1 MEVDTQHY
9 DDIIIGGGKAGKTL
23 APALVA
29 DGRKTALIERS
40 LNMIG
45 GGCINIAC
53 IPTKTMVA
61 SANVANTVRNSAP
74 YGVKTNT
81 PTVNLAE
88 VIQRKR
94 SVVQSAREMN
104 LHNLETALDNN
115 LIIGEARFVAPK
127 TIAVTT
133 TEGNNRLLT
142 AERLFINTGTRPL
155 IPSIPGLTEVEFLTS
170 ESIMELEYLP
180 EHLIVLGSGYIGLE
194 FAQMFRRF
202 GSRVTVI
209 GQSEQILSQ
218 QDPDIAIA
226 VQTLLEQDGIEFL
239 LKAKVLRVVRV
250 GGASRRE
257 ASPVENRTGNE
268 TILQIQVADRS
279 FSLQGS
285 HLLVAV
291 GRAPNTESLNLAAA
305 GVATDTRGFIQVNDR
320 LETNIPGIWALGDI
334 NGGPQYTHISL
345 DDYRI
350 IKANLIDGGDRST
363 GVDAERLVVRHRL
376 VPSCLFIDPE
386 LAHVGLTETEAQ
398 QQGYAIRVAKVDA
411 SAVPRA
417 KTLGQ
422 TDGLLKAIVDTETGR
437 ILGCSLL
444 CHEAGEVISTVQMVM
459 QAQMPY
465 TVLRDGVLTH
475 PTMTEGLNILF
486 SKL

>member
-1 MEVDTQHY
+1 MDTQYY

-29 DGRKTALIERS
+29 DGRQTALVERS

-45 GGCINIAC
+45 GSCPNIAC
-53 IPTKTMVA
+53 IPSKTMVA
-61 SANVANTVRNSAP
+61 SAEVANTVLHSAA
-74 YGVKTNT
+74 YGIKTAP
-81 PTVNLAE
+81 PTVDIAA
-88 VIQRKR
+88 VIGRKR
-94 SVVQSAREMN
+94 SVVQSLRPINLNN
-104 LHNLETALDNN
+104 LHTALGDD
-115 LIIGEARFVAPK
+115 LIIGTARFVAPK
-127 TIAVTT
+127 TIEVATAKGTT
-133 TEGNNRLLT
+133 RLLT

-155 IPSIPGLTEVEFLTS
+155 IPSVPGLKEAGFLTS
-170 ESIMELEYLP
+170 ESIMELEELP

-218 QDPDIAIA
+218 QDPDMAIA
-226 VQTLLEQDGIEFL
+226 VQTLLERDGIEFL
-239 LKAKVLRVVRV
+239 LKAKVLRVERSSN
-250 GGASRRE
+250 A
-257 ASPVENRTGNE
+257 TK
-268 TILQIQVADRS
+268 LQLQVADREME
-279 FSLQGS
+279 LQGS
-285 HLLVAV
+285 HLLVAI
-291 GRAPNTESLNLAAA
+291 GRTPNSDTLNLAAA
-305 GVATDTRGFIQVNDR
+305 GVATDARGFIRVNDR
-320 LETNIPGIWALGDI
+320 LETNVPNIWALGDI
-334 NGGPQYTHISL
+334 NGGPQYTHVAL

-350 IKANLIDGGDRST
+350 VKANLIDGGNRST
-363 GVDAERLVVRHRL
+363 RDRL

-398 QQGYAIRVAKVDA
+398 QQGYAIRVAKLDA
-411 SAVPRA
+411 SDIMRAV
-417 KTLGQ
+417 TQSQ
-422 TDGLLKAIVDTETGR
+422 TDGLMKAIVDTETGR

-475 PTMTEGLNILF
+475 PTMSEGLNMLF
-486 SKL
+486 SNV

>member
-29 DGRKTALIERS
+29 DGRKTALVERS

-53 IPTKTMVA
+53 IPTKTIVA
-61 SANVANTVRNSAP
+61 SANVANTVRNSAA

-94 SVVQSAREMN
+94 AVVQGMREMN
-104 LHNLETALDNN
+104 LHNLETALDKN

-155 IPSIPGLTEVEFLTS
+155 IPSVPGLTEAGFLTS

-180 EHLIVLGSGYIGLE
+180 EHLIVLGSSYIGLE

-202 GSRVTVI
+202 GSSVTVI

-226 VQTLLEQDGIEFL
+226 VQTLLEKDGIEFL
-239 LKAKVLRVVRV
+239 LKAKVLRVD
-250 GGASRRE
+250 
-257 ASPVENRTGNE
+257 RTGNE
-268 TILQIQVADRS
+268 TILQIQVGDRS
-279 FSLQGS
+279 LTIQGS

-291 GRAPNTESLNLAAA
+291 GRAPNTDSLNLAAA

-320 LETNIPGIWALGDI
+320 LETNVPGIWALGDI

-350 IKANLIDGGDRST
+350 IKANLIDGGNRST
-363 GVDAERLVVRHRL
+363 RDRL

-386 LAHVGLTETEAQ
+386 LAQVGLTETEAQ

-417 KTLGQ
+417 RTQGQ

-465 TVLRDGVLTH
+465 TVLRDGILTH

>member
-9 DDIIIGGGKAGKTL
+9 DDIIIGNGKAGKTL

-29 DGRKTALIERS
+29 DGRKTALVERS

-61 SANVANTVRNSAP
+61 SANVANIVRNSAA

-94 SVVQSAREMN
+94 SVVQGMREMN

-115 LIIGEARFVAPK
+115 LIVGEARFVAPK
-127 TIAVTT
+127 KIAVTT
-133 TEGNNRLLT
+133 TLGNNRLLT

-170 ESIMELEYLP
+170 ESIMELEHLP

-202 GSRVTVI
+202 GSFVTVI

-226 VQTLLEQDGIEFL
+226 LQALLEKDGIEFL
-239 LKAKVLRVVRV
+239 LKAKVLRVD
-250 GGASRRE
+250 
-257 ASPVENRTGNE
+257 RTGNE
-268 TILQIQVADRS
+268 TILQIQVGDRS
-279 FSLQGS
+279 LSLQGS
-285 HLLVAV
+285 HLLIAV
-291 GRAPNTESLNLAAA
+291 GRAPNTESLNLPAA

-320 LETNIPGIWALGDI
+320 LETNVPGIWALGDI

-363 GVDAERLVVRHRL
+363 GDRL

-417 KTLGQ
+417 RTLGQ
-422 TDGLLKAIVDTETGR
+422 TDGLLKAIVDADTGR

-465 TVLRDGVLTH
+465 TILRDGILTH

>member
-1 MEVDTQHY
+1 MEVNTQYY

-29 DGRKTALIERS
+29 DGRKTALVERS

-61 SANVANTVRNSAP
+61 SANVANTVRNSAA
-74 YGVKTNT
+74 YGVKANT
-81 PTVNLAE
+81 PIVNLAE

-127 TIAVTT
+127 TITVTT

-170 ESIMELEYLP
+170 ESIMELEHLP

-202 GSRVTVI
+202 GCRVTLI
-209 GQSEQILSQ
+209 GQSNQILSQ

-226 VQTLLEQDGIEFL
+226 VQRLLEGDGIEFL
-239 LKAKVLRVVRV
+239 LKTKVLRVD
-250 GGASRRE
+250 GA
-257 ASPVENRTGNE
+257 GNE
-268 TILQIQVADRS
+268 TILQIQVADRQM
-279 FSLQGS
+279 SLQGS

-291 GRAPNTESLNLAAA
+291 GRAPNTDSLNLAAA

-334 NGGPQYTHISL
+334 NGGPQYTHVSL

-350 IKANLIDGGDRST
+350 VKANLIDGGDSPKERLRQRST
-363 GVDAERLVVRHRL
+363 GDRL

-386 LAHVGLTETEAQ
+386 LAHVGLTETEAR
-398 QQGYAIRVAKVDA
+398 QQGYAIRVAKLDA
-411 SAVPRA
+411 SAIPRA

-422 TDGLLKAIVDTETGR
+422 TDGLLKAIVDTETSR

-475 PTMTEGLNILF
+475 PTMTEGLNMLF

>member
-1 MEVDTQHY
+1 MNPEYY

-29 DGRKTALIERS
+29 DGRKTALVERS
-40 LNMIG
+40 LTMIG
-45 GGCINIAC
+45 GGCINVAC

-61 SANVANTVRNSAP
+61 SANVANTVRNSTL
-74 YGVKTNT
+74 YGVKVNV
-81 PTVNLAE
+81 PTVDLVE
-88 VIQRKR
+88 VIRRKR
-94 SVVQSAREMN
+94 SVVQSARAMN
-104 LHNLETALDNN
+104 LHNLETALGNK
-115 LIIGEARFVAPK
+115 LIIGTGQFVASK
-127 TIAVTT
+127 TIEVITA
-133 TEGNNRLLT
+133 EGKTRLLT

-155 IPSIPGLTEVEFLTS
+155 IPPVPGLTESGFLTS
-170 ESIMELEYLP
+170 ESIMELENLP

-202 GSRVTVI
+202 GARVTVI

-226 VQTLLEQDGIEFL
+226 VQTLLERDGIEFL
-239 LKAKVLRVVRV
+239 LKAKVLRVER
-250 GGASRRE
+250 S
-257 ASPVENRTGNE
+257 GNQ
-268 TILQIQVADRS
+268 TILHIQVADREIN
-279 FSLQGS
+279 LQGS

-291 GRAPNTESLNLAAA
+291 GRAPTTDSLNLAAT
-305 GVATDTRGFIQVNDR
+305 GVATDERGFIQVNDR

-334 NGGPQYTHISL
+334 NGGPQYTHVAL

-350 IKANLIDGGDRST
+350 VKANLIDGGNRST
-363 GVDAERLVVRHRL
+363 RDRL
-376 VPSCLFIDPE
+376 VPSCLYIDPE

-398 QQGYAIRVAKVDA
+398 RQGYAIRVAKLDA

-437 ILGCSLL
+437 IIGCSLL
-444 CHEAGEVISTVQMVM
+444 CHTAGEVISTVQMVM
-459 QAQMPY
+459 QSQMPY
-465 TVLRDGVLTH
+465 TVLRDAILTH

-486 SKL
+486 AKV

>member
-1 MEVDTQHY
+1 MDTQHY

-29 DGRKTALIERS
+29 DGRKTALVERS

-61 SANVANTVRNSAP
+61 SANVANTVRNSAA

-81 PTVNLAE
+81 PIVNLAE

-104 LHNLETALDNN
+104 LHNLETALDKN

-226 VQTLLEQDGIEFL
+226 VQRLLEQDVIEFL
-239 LKAKVLRVVRV
+239 LKAKVLRVD
-250 GGASRRE
+250 
-257 ASPVENRTGNE
+257 RTGSE
-268 TILQIQVADRS
+268 TILQIQVGESD
-279 FSLQGS
+279 FTLQGS

-305 GVATDTRGFIQVNDR
+305 GVATDTRGFIQVSDR
-320 LETNIPGIWALGDI
+320 LETNVPGIWALGDI

-350 IKANLIDGGDRST
+350 IKANLIDGGNRNT
-363 GVDAERLVVRHRL
+363 GDRL

-411 SAVPRA
+411 SAIPRA

>member
-29 DGRKTALIERS
+29 DGRKTALVERS

-61 SANVANTVRNSAP
+61 SANVANTVRNSAV
-74 YGVKTNT
+74 YGVKANT
-81 PTVNLAE
+81 PSVNLAE

-94 SVVQSAREMN
+94 SVVQGMREMN
-104 LHNLETALDNN
+104 LHNLETALGHE
-115 LIIGEARFVAPK
+115 LIIGTARFAAPK

-202 GSRVTVI
+202 GSGVTVI

-226 VQTLLEQDGIEFL
+226 VQTLLERDGIEFL
-239 LKAKVLRVVRV
+239 LKAKVLRV
-250 GGASRRE
+250 
-257 ASPVENRTGNE
+257 NRTGNE
-268 TILQIQVADRS
+268 TILQIQVGDREIT
-279 FSLQGS
+279 LQGS

-291 GRAPNTESLNLAAA
+291 GRAPNTDSLNLAAA
-305 GVATDTRGFIQVNDR
+305 DVVTDTRGFIQVNDR

-350 IKANLIDGGDRST
+350 IKANLIDGGNRST
-363 GVDAERLVVRHRL
+363 RDRL

-417 KTLGQ
+417 KTLGK
-422 TDGLLKAIVDTETGR
+422 TDGLLKAIVDADTGR

-465 TVLRDGVLTH
+465 TVLRDGILTH

>member
-29 DGRKTALIERS
+29 DGRKTALVERS

-61 SANVANTVRNSAP
+61 SANVANIVRNSAA

-81 PTVNLAE
+81 PSINLAE

-104 LHNLETALDNN
+104 LHNLEMALDNN

-155 IPSIPGLTEVEFLTS
+155 IPSIPGLAEVEFLTS

-180 EHLIVLGSGYIGLE
+180 EHLIVLGSSYIGLE

-202 GSRVTVI
+202 GSGATVI

-226 VQTLLEQDGIEFL
+226 VQRLLEQDGIEFL
-239 LKAKVLRVVRV
+239 LKAKVLRVD
-250 GGASRRE
+250 
-257 ASPVENRTGNE
+257 RTGNQ
-268 TILQIQVADRS
+268 TILKIQVADGEL
-279 FSLQGS
+279 SLQGS

-305 GVATDTRGFIQVNDR
+305 GVATDTRGFIQVNVR
-320 LETNIPGIWALGDI
+320 LETNVPGIWALGDI

-350 IKANLIDGGDRST
+350 VKTNLIDRGNRST
-363 GVDAERLVVRHRL
+363 GDRL

-398 QQGYAIRVAKVDA
+398 QQGYAIRVAKVDV

-417 KTLGQ
+417 RTLGQ
-422 TDGLLKAIVDTETGR
+422 TDGLLKAIVDADTGR

-465 TVLRDGVLTH
+465 TVLRDGILTH

>member
-1 MEVDTQHY
+1 MDTQHY

-29 DGRKTALIERS
+29 NGRKTALVERS

-61 SANVANTVRNSAP
+61 SANVANTVRNSAA
-74 YGVKTNT
+74 YGVQSNT

-142 AERLFINTGTRPL
+142 AERLFINTGTQPL

-226 VQTLLEQDGIEFL
+226 VQRLFEQDNIEFL
-239 LKAKVLRVVRV
+239 LKAKVLRVD
-250 GGASRRE
+250 
-257 ASPVENRTGNE
+257 RTGNE
-268 TILQIQVADRS
+268 TILQIQVADQS
-279 FSLQGS
+279 LSLQGS

-291 GRAPNTESLNLAAA
+291 GRAPNTDSLNLAAA

-320 LETNIPGIWALGDI
+320 LETNVPGIWALGDI

-350 IKANLIDGGDRST
+350 IKANLIDGGDRSA
-363 GVDAERLVVRHRL
+363 GDRL

-422 TDGLLKAIVDTETGR
+422 TDGLLKAIVDTETGY
-437 ILGCSLL
+437 ILGCSLF
-444 CHEAGEVISTVQMVM
+444 CHTAGEIISTVQMVM

-475 PTMTEGLNILF
+475 PTMTEGLNLLF

>member
-1 MEVDTQHY
+1 MDTQHY

-29 DGRKTALIERS
+29 DGRKTALVERS

-61 SANVANTVRNSAP
+61 SANVANTVRNSAA
-74 YGVKTNT
+74 YGVKANT
-81 PTVNLAE
+81 PIVDLAE
-88 VIQRKR
+88 VIKRKR
-94 SVVQSAREMN
+94 TVVQSAREMN

-115 LIIGEARFVAPK
+115 LIVGTARFVAPK
-127 TIAVTT
+127 TIQVTT
-133 TEGNNRLLT
+133 VEGNNRLLT

-170 ESIMELEYLP
+170 ESIMELEHLP
-180 EHLIVLGSGYIGLE
+180 EHLIVLGSGYISLE

-239 LKAKVLRVVRV
+239 LKAKVLRVD
-250 GGASRRE
+250 
-257 ASPVENRTGNE
+257 RTANE
-268 TILQIQVADRS
+268 TILQIQVGDREIT
-279 FSLQGS
+279 LQGS
-285 HLLVAV
+285 HLLIAV
-291 GRAPNTESLNLAAA
+291 GRAPNTDSLNLAAA

-350 IKANLIDGGDRST
+350 IKANLIDGGNRST
-363 GVDAERLVVRHRL
+363 RDRL

-422 TDGLLKAIVDTETGR
+422 TDGLLKAMVDSETGR

-465 TVLRDGVLTH
+465 TVLRDGILTH

>member
-1 MEVDTQHY
+1 MDTQHY

-29 DGRKTALIERS
+29 DGRKTALVERS

-61 SANVANTVRNSAP
+61 SANVANTVRNSAA

-94 SVVQSAREMN
+94 SVVQGMREMN
-104 LHNLETALDNN
+104 LHNLETALGHE
-115 LIIGEARFVAPK
+115 LIIGTARFVAPK
-127 TIAVTT
+127 TIAVRT

-155 IPSIPGLTEVEFLTS
+155 IPSVPGLTEVEFLTS

-202 GSRVTVI
+202 GSSVTVI

-218 QDPDIAIA
+218 EDPDIAIA
-226 VQTLLEQDGIEFL
+226 VQRLLEQDGIKFL
-239 LKAKVLRVVRV
+239 LKAKVLRVD
-250 GGASRRE
+250 
-257 ASPVENRTGNE
+257 RTGNK
-268 TILQIQVADRS
+268 TILQIQVGDREITI
-279 FSLQGS
+279 QAS

-291 GRAPNTESLNLAAA
+291 GRAPNTESLNLPAA

-320 LETNIPGIWALGDI
+320 LETNVPGIWALGDI

-350 IKANLIDGGDRST
+350 IKANLIDGGNRST
-363 GVDAERLVVRHRL
+363 RDRL

-398 QQGYAIRVAKVDA
+398 QQGYTIRVAKVDA

-417 KTLGQ
+417 RTLGQ
-422 TDGLLKAIVDTETGR
+422 TDGLLKAIVDADTGR

-465 TVLRDGVLTH
+465 TVLRDGILTH

>member
-1 MEVDTQHY
+1 MGTEYY

-29 DGRKTALIERS
+29 DGRKTALVERS

-45 GGCINIAC
+45 GGCINVAC

-61 SANVANTVRNSAP
+61 SANIANTVRHSTAYGINTAP
-74 YGVKTNT
+74 PIVD
-81 PTVNLAE
+81 LAA

-94 SVVQSAREMN
+94 TVVQAMRAMN
-104 LHNLETALDNN
+104 LNNLQTPLGDH
-115 LIIGEARFVAPK
+115 LIIGTARFLAPK
-127 TIAVTT
+127 TLEVTT
-133 TEGNNRLLT
+133 AEGTTRLLT

-155 IPSIPGLTEVEFLTS
+155 IPSVPGLKEAGFLTS
-170 ESIMELEYLP
+170 ESIMELEHLP
-180 EHLIVLGSGYIGLE
+180 EHLIILGSGYIGLE

-209 GQSEQILSQ
+209 GHNEQILSQ

-239 LKAKVLRVVRV
+239 LKAKVLRVDR
-250 GGASRRE
+250 A
-257 ASPVENRTGNE
+257 GNE
-268 TILQIQVADRS
+268 TILQIQAADHEMTLR
-279 FSLQGS
+279 GS
-285 HLLVAV
+285 HLLLAV
-291 GRAPNTESLNLAAA
+291 GRAPTTDTLNLAAA
-305 GVATDTRGFIQVNDR
+305 GVATDASGFIQVNDR
-320 LETNIPGIWALGDI
+320 LETNVLGIWALGDI
-334 NGGPQYTHISL
+334 NGEPQYTHVSL

-350 IKANLIDGGDRST
+350 IKANLIDGGSRST
-363 GVDAERLVVRHRL
+363 SDRL

-398 QQGYAIRVAKVDA
+398 QQGYAIRVAKLDA

-417 KTLGQ
+417 RTLGQ

-465 TVLRDGVLTH
+465 TILRDGVLTH
-475 PTMTEGLNILF
+475 PTMTEGLNLLF

>member
-1 MEVDTQHY
+1 MNTEYY

-29 DGRKTALIERS
+29 DGRKTALVERS

-45 GGCINIAC
+45 GGCINVAC

-61 SANVANTVRNSAP
+61 SANVVNIVRNSAA
-74 YGVKTNT
+74 YGVKANA
-81 PTVNLAE
+81 PTVDLAE
-88 VIQRKR
+88 VIRRKR
-94 SVVQSAREMN
+94 SVVQSARAMN
-104 LHNLETALDNN
+104 LHNLETALGDK
-115 LIIGEARFVAPK
+115 LIVGTGRFVASK
-127 TIAVTT
+127 TIEAITD
-133 TEGNNRLLT
+133 EGKTRLLT

-155 IPSIPGLTEVEFLTS
+155 IPSIPGLKDAGFLTS
-170 ESIMELEYLP
+170 ESIMELEQLP

-226 VQTLLEQDGIEFL
+226 VQTLLERDSIEFL
-239 LKAKVLRVVRV
+239 LKAKVLRV
-250 GGASRRE
+250 E
-257 ASPVENRTGNE
+257 RTGDE
-268 TILQIQVADRS
+268 TILRIQVADREMT
-279 FSLQGS
+279 LQGS

-291 GRAPNTESLNLAAA
+291 GRAPTTDTLNLAAA
-305 GVATDTRGFIQVNDR
+305 GVATDARGFIQVNDR
-320 LETNIPGIWALGDI
+320 LETNVPGIWALGDI
-334 NGGPQYTHISL
+334 NGGPQYTHVAL

-350 IKANLIDGGDRST
+350 VKANLIDGGNRST
-363 GVDAERLVVRHRL
+363 RERL

-398 QQGYAIRVAKVDA
+398 QQGYAIRVAKLDA
-411 SAVPRA
+411 SSIPRA

-422 TDGLLKAIVDTETGR
+422 TDGVLKAIVDAESDR

-475 PTMTEGLNILF
+475 PTMTEGLNLLF
-486 SKL
+486 SLVVGSKG

>member
-1 MEVDTQHY
+1 MNTEYY

-29 DGRKTALIERS
+29 DGRKTALVERS
-40 LNMIG
+40 LTMIG
-45 GGCINIAC
+45 GGCINLAC

-61 SANVANTVRNSAP
+61 SAYVANTVRNSVA
-74 YGVKTNT
+74 YGVNANAL
-81 PTVNLAE
+81 TVDLAA

-94 SVVQSAREMN
+94 TVVQSMRDIN
-104 LHNLETALDNN
+104 LHNLETALGHE
-115 LIIGEARFVAPK
+115 LIIGTARFVAPK
-127 TIAVTT
+127 TIEVTT
-133 TEGNNRLLT
+133 AKDTTRHLT
-142 AERLFINTGTRPL
+142 AERFFINTGTRPS
-155 IPSIPGLTEVEFLTS
+155 IPSVPGLKEAGFLTS
-170 ESIMELEYLP
+170 ESIMELEHLP

-226 VQTLLEQDGIEFL
+226 VQALLEQDGIEFL
-239 LKAKVLRVVRV
+239 LKAKVLRVDR
-250 GGASRRE
+250 A
-257 ASPVENRTGNE
+257 GNV
-268 TILQIQVADRS
+268 TKLQIQVADQTIT
-279 FSLQGS
+279 LQGS

-291 GRAPNTESLNLAAA
+291 GRVPTTDTLNLAAT
-305 GVATDTRGFIQVNDR
+305 GVATDARGFIPVNDH

-334 NGGPQYTHISL
+334 NGGPQYTHVSL

-350 IKANLIDGGDRST
+350 IKANLIDGGNRST
-363 GVDAERLVVRHRL
+363 RDRLI
-376 VPSCLFIDPE
+376 PSCLFIDPE
-386 LAHVGLTETEAQ
+386 LAHVGLTETEAR
-398 QQGYAIRVAKVDA
+398 QQGYAPRVAKLDA
-411 SAVPRA
+411 SAIPRA
-417 KTLGQ
+417 RTLGQ

-444 CHEAGEVISTVQMVM
+444 CNEAGEMISTVQIVM

-475 PTMTEGLNILF
+475 PTMTEGLNLLF

>member
-1 MEVDTQHY
+1 MNTQYY

-29 DGRKTALIERS
+29 DGRKTALVERS

-61 SANVANTVRNSAP
+61 SANVANTVRNSAV
-74 YGVKTNT
+74 YGVKANA
-81 PTVNLAE
+81 PTVNLAD
-88 VIQRKR
+88 VIRRKR
-94 SVVQSAREMN
+94 TVVQGLREMN
-104 LHNLETALDNN
+104 LHNLETALGHE
-115 LIIGEARFVAPK
+115 LIIGTGRFVAPK
-127 TIAVTT
+127 TIEVTT
-133 TEGNNRLLT
+133 ALDTTRLLT

-155 IPSIPGLTEVEFLTS
+155 IPSVPGLMEAGFLTS

-202 GSRVTVI
+202 GCRVTLI

-218 QDPDIAIA
+218 QDPDMAIA
-226 VQTLLEQDGIEFL
+226 VQKLLERDGIEFL
-239 LKAKVLRVVRV
+239 LKTKVLRVD
-250 GGASRRE
+250 GA
-257 ASPVENRTGNE
+257 GNE
-268 TILQIQVADRS
+268 TILQIQVADRLL
-279 FSLQGS
+279 SLQGS

-291 GRAPNTESLNLAAA
+291 GRAPNTDSLNLAAA

-334 NGGPQYTHISL
+334 NGGPQYTHVSL

-350 IKANLIDGGDRST
+350 VKANLIDGSERST
-363 GVDAERLVVRHRL
+363 GDRLVA
-376 VPSCLFIDPE
+376 SCLFIDPE
-386 LAHVGLTETEAQ
+386 LAHVGLTETEAR
-398 QQGYAIRVAKVDA
+398 QQGYAIRVTKLDA
-411 SAVPRA
+411 SAIPRA

-465 TVLRDGVLTH
+465 TVLRDSILTH
-475 PTMTEGLNILF
+475 PTMTEGLNMLF
-486 SKL
+486 SKF

>member
-1 MEVDTQHY
+1 MDTQYY

-29 DGRKTALIERS
+29 DGRKTALVERS

-45 GGCINIAC
+45 GSCPNIAC
-53 IPTKTMVA
+53 IPSKTMVA
-61 SANVANTVRNSAP
+61 SAQVANTVLHSAA
-74 YGVKTNT
+74 YGIKTAP
-81 PTVNLAE
+81 PTVDIAA

-94 SVVQSAREMN
+94 SVVQSLRPINLNN
-104 LHNLETALDNN
+104 LHTALGDD
-115 LIIGEARFVAPK
+115 LIIGTARFVAPK
-127 TIAVTT
+127 TIEVATAEGTT
-133 TEGNNRLLT
+133 RLLT

-155 IPSIPGLTEVEFLTS
+155 IPSVPGLKEAGFLTS
-170 ESIMELEYLP
+170 ESLMELEELP

-226 VQTLLEQDGIEFL
+226 VQALLERDGIKFL
-239 LKAKVLRVVRV
+239 LKAKVLRVD
-250 GGASRRE
+250 
-257 ASPVENRTGNE
+257 RTGNA
-268 TILQIQVADRS
+268 TKLQIQVANREM
-279 FSLQGS
+279 SLNGS
-285 HLLVAV
+285 HLLIAV
-291 GRAPNTESLNLAAA
+291 GRAPTTDTLNLAAA
-305 GVATDTRGFIQVNDR
+305 GVATDERGFIQVNDR
-320 LETNIPGIWALGDI
+320 LETNVPNIWALGDI
-334 NGGPQYTHISL
+334 NGGPQYTHVAL

-350 IKANLIDGGDRST
+350 VKTNLIDGGNRST
-363 GVDAERLVVRHRL
+363 RDRL

-398 QQGYAIRVAKVDA
+398 QQGYAIRVAKLDA
-411 SAVPRA
+411 SNIMRAV
-417 KTLGQ
+417 TQSQ
-422 TDGLLKAIVDTETGR
+422 TDGLMKAIVDTETGR

-475 PTMTEGLNILF
+475 PTMSEGLNMLF
-486 SKL
+486 SNV

>member
-1 MEVDTQHY
+1 MDTQYY

-23 APALVA
+23 TPALVA
-29 DGRKTALIERS
+29 DGRQTALVERS

-45 GGCINIAC
+45 GSCPNIAC
-53 IPTKTMVA
+53 IPSKAMVA
-61 SANVANTVRNSAP
+61 SAEVANTVLYSAA
-74 YGVKTNT
+74 YGINT
-81 PTVNLAE
+81 APPTVDMAT

-94 SVVQSAREMN
+94 SVVQSLRPINLNN
-104 LHNLETALDNN
+104 LHTALGDD
-115 LIIGEARFVAPK
+115 LIIGTARFVAPK
-127 TIAVTT
+127 TIEVATDEGTT
-133 TEGNNRLLT
+133 RLLT

-155 IPSIPGLTEVEFLTS
+155 IPSVPGLKEAGFLTS
-170 ESIMELEYLP
+170 ESIMELEQLP

-194 FAQMFRRF
+194 FAQMFRHF

-218 QDPDIAIA
+218 QDPDIANA
-226 VQTLLEQDGIEFL
+226 VQTLLERDGIDFL
-239 LKAKVLRVVRV
+239 LKAKVLK
-250 GGASRRE
+250 
-257 ASPVENRTGNE
+257 VERSGHATV
-268 TILQIQVADRS
+268 LQLQVANREM
-279 FSLQGS
+279 SLEGS

-291 GRAPNTESLNLAAA
+291 GRAPTTDTLNLGAT
-305 GVATDTRGFIQVNDR
+305 GVTTDARGFIPVNDR
-320 LETNIPGIWALGDI
+320 LETNVPNIWALGDI
-334 NGGPQYTHISL
+334 NGGPQYTHVAL

-350 IKANLIDGGDRST
+350 VKANLIDGGNRST
-363 GVDAERLVVRHRL
+363 QGRL

-398 QQGYAIRVAKVDA
+398 QQGYAIRVAKLDA
-411 SAVPRA
+411 RDIMRAV
-417 KTLGQ
+417 TEGQ
-422 TDGLLKAIVDTETGR
+422 TDGLMKAIVDTQTGR

-459 QAQMPY
+459 QARMPY

-475 PTMTEGLNILF
+475 PTMTEGLNMLF